1 MDAKEFVE
9 TALGLC
15 VAYIIVS
22 FLLGMFGMSSPFAF
36 FDDPLLF
43 GIVFIATLVLG
54 AALAYM
60 RFFGKKK

>member
-9 TALGLC
+9 AALGLC
-15 VAYIIVS
+15 VAYLIMS
-22 FLLGMFGMSSPFAF
+22 FLLMMFGMSSPFAF
-36 FDDPLLF
+36 FEDPLVF
-43 GIVFIATLVLG
+43 GIVFIATMVFG

>member
-15 VAYIIVS
+15 VAYLIVS
-22 FLLGMFGMSSPFAF
+22 FLLMMFGMSFPFAL
-36 FDDPLLF
+36 DDPLVF

-54 AALAYM
+54 AALVYI